1 MNMNETFEKKERYMK
16 FSKIALAFAVM
27 TFLGANVAMS
37 APGVEK
43 DPLKSRVPAD
53 ELEDAQDW
61 TNPFK
66 PTAENIAKGKALFTG
81 KATCF
86 TCHGNEGKGDGV
98 AGAALDPGPRN
109 FHNKGLKKKTDGEF
123 MYVIKNGIEG
133 TGMISYAPGIITEEE
148 AALIL
153 LFERS
158 LH

>member
-1 MNMNETFEKKERYMK
+1 MK
-16 FSKIALAFAVM
+16 FRKLVLALALVSFFGVSIAQ
-27 TFLGANVAMS
+27 S
-37 APGVEK
+37 APGKET
-43 DPLKSRVPAD
+43 DPLGPKVPED
-53 ELEDAQDW
+53 EMEEAKEW
-61 TNPFK
+61 KNPMK
-66 PTAENIAKGKALFTG
+66 PTPANIAKGKALFQG

-98 AGAALDPGPRN
+98 AGAALDPAPRN
-109 FHNKGLKKKTDGEF
+109 FHNPGLKKKTDGEF

-153 LFERS
+153 LYERS